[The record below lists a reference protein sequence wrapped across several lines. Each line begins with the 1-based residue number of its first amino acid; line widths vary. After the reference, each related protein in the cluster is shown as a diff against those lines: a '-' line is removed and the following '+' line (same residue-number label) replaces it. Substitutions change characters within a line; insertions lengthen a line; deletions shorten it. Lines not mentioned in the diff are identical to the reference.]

1 MAFTSK
7 ATKLDNYQES
17 IPGFKE
23 RLPKLWVDKKSPID
37 IRAIA
42 KEDKRKVFT
51 ETFQLIK
58 KLKQANENITLYFFL
73 ISLIEHRLNSIWSY
87 NYWKEALNF
96 KESRPDSDFINQYTS
111 FTRIKNLYDSHVLKE
126 TNFCKMLAE
135 IFFERNIKIHQTIWS
150 KKEFTKL
157 QNDKLESIFR
167 KLDKI
172 KKEMLKHPPY
182 LSKVTKRKRITA
194 SSIKK

>member
-23 RLPKLWVDKKSPID
+23 RLPKLWVDPKSPID
-37 IRAIA
+37 IRAIT
-42 KEDKRKVFT
+42 KEDKKKIFT

-58 KLKQANENITLYFFL
+58 KLKQSNENITLYFFL

-96 KESRPDSDFINQYTS
+96 RESRPDTDFINQFTF

-126 TNFCKMLAE
+126 ANFCKMLVE

-150 KKEFTKL
+150 KKEFTKE
-157 QNDKLESIFR
+157 QNEKLERIFR

-172 KKEMLKHPPY
+172 KKEMLQHPPY
-182 LSKVTKRKRITA
+182 LSKVTKRKRIPA

>member
-23 RLPKLWVDKKSPID
+23 RFPKLWVDPKSPID
-37 IRAIA
+37 IRAIT
-42 KEDKRKVFT
+42 KEEKKKVFT

-58 KLKQANENITLYFFL
+58 KLKQTNEHITLYFFL

-96 KESRPDSDFINQYTS
+96 KESRPDTDFINQYTF
-111 FTRIKNLYDSHVLKE
+111 FTRIKNLYDSHVFKE
-126 TNFCKMLAE
+126 VNFCKMLVE

-150 KKEFTKL
+150 KKEFNKL

-172 KKEMLKHPPY
+172 KKEMLKQPPY
-182 LSKVTKRKRITA
+182 LSKVTKRKRIPA
-194 SSIKK
+194 VPKKS